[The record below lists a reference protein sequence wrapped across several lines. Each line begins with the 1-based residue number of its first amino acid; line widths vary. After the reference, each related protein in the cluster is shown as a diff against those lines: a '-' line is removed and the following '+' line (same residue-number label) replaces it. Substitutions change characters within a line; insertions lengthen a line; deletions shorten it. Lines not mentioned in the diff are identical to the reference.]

1 MHDTMATSSTEG
13 TGRAAARPNEHS
25 SERGDEPR
33 ADIDAHDG
41 RDETSSER
49 ADRNWSDILQELR
62 VTQTGTQIISGFLL
76 TLAFQ
81 QRFGQLPTYLVVS
94 YVILV
99 FLAACTTAIG
109 LAPVGLHRLLFARH
123 EKAEMVRVADRL
135 LLVTLTLV
143 SLLTGGVVF
152 FVVTFVASLVA
163 GITGAILI
171 FAVLLVFLVILPSAV
186 RRRAN

>member
-1 MHDTMATSSTEG
+1 MRDTMAMSSAEG
-13 TGRAAARPNEHS
+13 AGRKSARPD
-25 SERGDEPR
+25 ERGTKPLT
-33 ADIDAHDG
+33 DIDPHDG
-41 RDETSSER
+41 RDETSNER

-81 QRFGQLPTYLVVS
+81 QRFGQLPTYLVVT

-109 LAPVGLHRLLFARH
+109 LAPVGLHRSLFARH
-123 EKAEMVRVADRL
+123 DKAEMVQVGDRL

-143 SLLTGGVVF
+143 ALLTGGVVF

-163 GITGAILI
+163 GIIAAVLI

-186 RRRAN
+186 RRRAS